1 MEKQSRYITYFSI
14 EFGKKYIFIFSFL
27 ILGVDYLV
35 VIVGHLHLKVFAVFL
50 SQEIVEKD
58 LQKKY
63 HILQTSLFLKVILNH
78 INVYYLLSHY
88 KIRAGYVFSKKLSI
102 TKSYFIQKIFAKF
115 FEVYKPPSYIKK
127 GIFYNA

>member
-1 MEKQSRYITYFSI
+1 MEKQSRYIAYFSI

-27 ILGVDYLV
+27 ISGVDYLV

-63 HILQTSLFLKVILNH
+63 HILQTSLSLKVILNH

-88 KIRAGYVFSKKLSI
+88 KIRAGYVFS
-102 TKSYFIQKIFAKF
+102 TKTYHKI
-115 FEVYKPPSYIKK
+115 
-127 GIFYNA
+127 IFHLKNFSEIF